1 MPIVFA
7 SLDVERTNFGLMSH
21 TLKKSPQWLIFEKQ
35 KRHLKNLKKNQKV
48 TLNLSKKSFLFL
60 QKY

>member
-21 TLKKSPQWLIFEKQ
+21 TLKSPQWLIFEKQ
-35 KRHLKNLKKNQKV
+35 KRHLKNLKK
-48 TLNLSKKSFLFL
+48 LKSDIKLE
-60 QKY
+60 